1 MKEWLDEL
9 EPRERIVLSIGAVFV
24 VFAIFY
30 FVLWK
35 PVILGKERLATSV
48 DTQQRVLAQLQ
59 QLKGRVQAPVNGQA
73 AVAVDRNESLVVVV
87 DTTLRSNGLYQS
99 LKRSQPTGTN
109 NGIRVELENVAFDK
123 LVVWLGQLSVNY
135 DLQVQMG
142 SFSKPVNAEPGRVNS
157 TLVLER
163 VL

>member
-1 MKEWLDEL
+1 MKYWLDEL
-9 EPRERIVLSIGAVFV
+9 EPRERVMVSVAAVFV

-30 FVLWK
+30 FGLWK
-35 PVILGKERLATSV
+35 PVILGKQRLATSV

-59 QLKGRVQAPVNGQA
+59 QLKGRVVAPTDGQA
-73 AVAVDRNESLVVVV
+73 AATVDRTESLVVVV
-87 DTTLRSNGLYQS
+87 DTTLRTNGLYQS
-99 LKRSQPTGTN
+99 LKRSQPTST

-123 LVVWLGQLSVNY
+123 LVVWLGQLSGNY
-135 DLQVQMG
+135 DLQVQSG

-157 TLVLER
+157 TLILER

>member
-1 MKEWLDEL
+1 MKDWLDEL
-9 EPRERIVLSIGAVFV
+9 EPREKFMVSLAAVFV

-30 FVLWK
+30 FALWK
-35 PVILGKERLATSV
+35 PVILGKQKLATSV

-59 QLKGRVQAPVNGQA
+59 QLKGRVEAPADGQA

-87 DTTLRSNGLYQS
+87 DTTLRTNGLYQS
-99 LKRSQPTGTN
+99 LKRSQPTNT

-123 LVVWLGQLSVNY
+123 LVVWLGQLSSSY
-135 DLQVQMG
+135 DLQVQTG

-157 TLVLER
+157 TLILER